1 MDNRLKRKSDFD
13 LVFKKGK
20 KCYGK
25 KLMVVYKSSDALKVG
40 YSVSKK
46 NGGAVTRNRIK
57 RILRAIVREY
67 KDLFIG
73 KYYMVLV
80 PKPAENYSYHELKNE
95 FFALLNKERLLSKV
109 NE

>member
-25 KLMVVYKSSDALKVG
+25 KLMVVYKNSDALKVG

-46 NGGAVTRNRIK
+46 NGGAVIRNRIK

-73 KYYMVLV
+73 KYYIVLV
-80 PKPAENYSYHELKNE
+80 PKPAENYSYHELKAE
-95 FFALLNKERLLSKV
+95 FFALLNKERLLSEI